1 MEINLSKVTKEVRIY
16 IKRQTIYLR
25 QQGKRHQ
32 EIADILN
39 IKTGSVANIISDY
52 NRRGEAIFHENI
64 RGRKTGEKRT
74 LSPAQ
79 EKEIQEIIKNHV
91 PEDEGIASSLWNR
104 AALSQLIKKK
114 FGIDMPLRSIS
125 NYLKRWRMSF
135 QRPTRK
141 NYKQDARKVD
151 EFKNK
156 TYPEIVRK
164 AVTEHAEI
172 MFVDETGIN
181 NQEYRVRGYSP
192 IGITP
197 TICSVSQRETVNMIS
212 GISIDGTCRYMCYEE
227 SMTQQRFIDF
237 MRLITRAKGGHK
249 ILMIT
254 DNLKIHHG
262 KRVQEWVSRHKDKI
276 EIFFTPPYSPELNP
290 DEYLNHVLKQSIHSG
305 ILPKTKADIKKK
317 LMISCNILNKV
328 RIM

>member
-1 MEINLSKVTKEVRIY
+1 MKINLIKVTSEVRIY

-25 QQGKRHQ
+25 QQGKSHK
-32 EIADILN
+32 EIADTLN

-52 NRRGEAIFHENI
+52 NHKGEAIFHENV
-64 RGRKTGEKRT
+64 RGRKIGEKRT

-79 EKEIQEIIKNHV
+79 EKEIQEIIKNHT
-91 PEDEGIASSLWNR
+91 PEDEGIASALWNR
-104 AALSQLIKKK
+104 PAIVQLIKQK
-114 FGIDMPLRSIS
+114 FGIDMKARAIS
-125 NYLKRWRMSF
+125 NYLKRWHMSL

-141 NYKQDARKVD
+141 NYKQDAKKVD

-156 TYPEIVRK
+156 IYPEIVRK
-164 AVTEHAEI
+164 AITEHAEI

-181 NQEYRVRGYSP
+181 NQEYRIRGYSP

-197 TICSVSQRETVNMIS
+197 EVCSVSHRETINMIS
-212 GISIDGTCRYMCYEE
+212 GISIDGTCRYMCYEK

-254 DNLKIHHG
+254 DNLRVHHS
-262 KRVQEWVSRHKDKI
+262 KRVQEWVSEHKDQI
-276 EIFFTPPYSPELNP
+276 EIFFTPAYSPELNP
-290 DEYLNHVLKQSIHSG
+290 DEYLNNVLKQSVHSG
-305 ILPKTKADIKKK
+305 ILPKTKADIKK
-317 LMISCNILNKV
+317 NT
-328 RIM
+328 